1 MGCGN
6 SKDTVNTNAHGK
18 GKVGSDKNGNI
29 KNSQVR
35 GKALYHTKAA
45 SSIHLKHNYAGS
57 SEMIYK
63 HAL

>member
-45 SSIHLKHNYAGS
+45 SSSGFNIIMQDLAK
-57 SEMIYK
+57 
-63 HAL
+63 

>member
-6 SKDTVNTNAHGK
+6 SKETVNTNAHGK

-45 SSIHLKHNYAGS
+45 SSIHLMS
-57 SEMIYK
+57 SGFNIIMQDLAN
-63 HAL
+63 AL

>member
-18 GKVGSDKNGNI
+18 GKVGSDENGNI

-35 GKALYHTKAA
+35 GKALCHIKAA
-45 SSIHLKHNYAGS
+45 SSIH
-57 SEMIYK
+57 
-63 HAL
+63 

>member
-18 GKVGSDKNGNI
+18 GKVGSDENGNI

-35 GKALYHTKAA
+35 GKALCHMKAA
-45 SSIHLKHNYAGS
+45 SSILS
-57 SEMIYK
+57 SGFNIIMQDLTK
-63 HAL
+63 